1 MNNLYQKLLATW
13 SKNNYYTKVIVIFSS
28 VMMFLS
34 IIMWLMNIASSGQKR
49 VLNKSMIKMSNSLE
63 IIEKFDAKFPGK
75 WLHYLSEP
83 PQLIEIQEYLT
94 NFQLDN
100 INIEINNGVHEITGQ
115 TTNVLELTNAIDYLY
130 NNHGLVIDSI
140 KIDRIDKQTIFK
152 LSLTY

>member
-49 VLNKSMIKMSNSLE
+49 LLNKSMIEMNNSLE

-75 WLHYLSEP
+75 WLHYLFEP
-83 PQLIEIQEYLT
+83 PQLTEIKQYLT

-100 INIEINNGVHEITGQ
+100 INIEINNGTYEITGQ

-130 NNHGLVIDSI
+130 NNHGLVIDSV
-140 KIDRIDKQTIFK
+140 KIDRIDKQTMFK